1 MGIDGIGHENPRR
14 SPATGISPPMS
25 NPRLPTPKLRQIIQ
39 FEPSELSAREGARA
53 LSLSHGAISKYR
65 CAVRDA
71 GVTWDDAQR
80 LDDAELERRIWKA
93 RAERKPR

>member
-1 MGIDGIGHENPRR
+1 
-14 SPATGISPPMS
+14 MS

-39 FEPSELSAREGARA
+39 FEASELSAREVARA

-65 CAVRDA
+65 CAVRAA
-71 GVTWDDAQR
+71 GVTGDEAQR

-93 RAERKPR
+93 RTSARARISGRCIEKPSVTPN